1 MLRLNSK
8 ILTIFESNAIKV
20 SRINP
25 EELTKLYYSIGEVA
39 ELFDVNTSLIRFWE
53 KEFTAIKPKKN
64 NKGNRLFTVKDIVT
78 IDRIYELV
86 KEEGHTLDGAR
97 KSLRERK
104 PAKPK
109 ARKEASNQSP
119 NPNDYEE
126 VINRLEVLKN
136 KILQMK
142 P

>member
-1 MLRLNSK
+1 MSQ
-8 ILTIFESNAIKV
+8 ID
-20 SRINP
+20 P
-25 EELTKLYYSIGEVA
+25 EQLTKLYYSIGEVA

-104 PAKPK
+104 STTKK
-109 ARKEASNQSP
+109 VKVETSP
-119 NPNDYEE
+119 PSLHDYKD
-126 VINRLEVLKN
+126 VIDRLETLKM
-136 KILQMK
+136 KILKMK

>member
-1 MLRLNSK
+1 M
-8 ILTIFESNAIKV
+8 

-25 EELTKLYYSIGEVA
+25 KELTKLYYSIGEVA

-53 KEFTAIKPKKN
+53 KEFSTIKPKKN

-97 KSLRERK
+97 KSLRERNK
-104 PAKPK
+104 PTVK
-109 ARKEASNQSP
+109 ASSESQFHTAGNY
-119 NPNDYEE
+119 DD
-126 VINRLEVLKN
+126 VIDRLESLKSRLQKLKN
-136 KILQMK
+136 
-142 P
+142 

>member
-1 MLRLNSK
+1 VPR
-8 ILTIFESNAIKV
+8 IKL
-20 SRINP
+20 

-39 ELFDVNTSLIRFWE
+39 EMFDVNTSLIRFWE
-53 KEFTAIKPKKN
+53 KEFSAIKPKKN
-64 NKGNRLFTVKDIVT
+64 NKGNRLFTVKDILT

-104 PAKPK
+104 STKSITNNEPSLP
-109 ARKEASNQSP
+109 SP
-119 NPNDYEE
+119 QEYQE
-126 VINRLEVLKN
+126 VIDRLESLKK
-136 KILQMK
+136 KILKMK